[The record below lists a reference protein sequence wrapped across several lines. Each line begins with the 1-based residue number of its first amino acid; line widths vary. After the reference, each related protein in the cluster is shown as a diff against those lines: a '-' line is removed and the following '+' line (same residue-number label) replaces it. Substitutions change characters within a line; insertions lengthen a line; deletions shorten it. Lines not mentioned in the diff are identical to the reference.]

1 VTAFHDGLPGFA
13 PTPLVDAP
21 GLADRIGVRGVLI
34 KDEGKRLGL
43 GAFKVLGASWAAHVV
58 LCERLGLDPSLTSAG
73 ELRDAL
79 GGEGPALITASAGN
93 HGAALAWFAR
103 TVGLRARILLP
114 AVTPDGPRDRIS
126 GLGAELIIVD
136 GDYEAT
142 VAESARLADE
152 DNLLIADTSWD
163 GYERIPALV
172 VDGYA
177 VLMEEIDAQIGAL
190 GLPRPTALVVPVG
203 VGSLATAVVRGAA
216 RWSPRPRL
224 ISVEPVGADPLAKS
238 MAAGE
243 FANAGPTPSTAMSG
257 LNCAELSPIAWPE
270 LRDGIDG
277 CLTVT
282 DAESEVAVEAMRPL
296 GVDARPCGGAPLG
309 ALLASGGTVV
319 EAHDVV
325 LLLVTEGETA

>member
-1 VTAFHDGLPGFA
+1 LSAFHDSLPGFE

-21 GLADRIGVRGVLI
+21 ELAARLGVSRLFL

-58 LCERLGLDPSLTSAG
+58 LCERLGLDPHATTAAG
-73 ELRDAL
+73 LRRAL

-93 HGAALAWFAR
+93 HGTALAWFAA

-114 AVTPDGPRDRIS
+114 AVTPAVRQERIRA
-126 GLGAELIIVD
+126 LGAELVIVD
-136 GDYEAT
+136 GDYEEA
-142 VAESARLADE
+142 VARAARMEDT

-163 GYERIPALV
+163 GYERIPGLV

-177 VLMEEIDAQIGAL
+177 VLMDEIDAQAGE
-190 GLPRPTALVVPVG
+190 RPTTVVVPVG

-216 RWSPRPRL
+216 AWSPRPRL
-224 ISVEPVGADPLAKS
+224 VSVEPVGADPLAKS
-238 MAAGE
+238 LAAGE
-243 FANAGPTPSTAMSG
+243 FTNAGPTPVTEMGG
-257 LNCAELSPIAWPE
+257 LNCSELSPIAWPE

-282 DAESEVAVEAMRPL
+282 DEQSAAAVEAMRPF

-309 ALLASGGTVV
+309 ALIDSDPLGPDEV
-319 EAHDVV
+319 VV
-325 LLLVTEGETA
+325 LIVTEGEPPG